1 MNLFNPKKYVK
12 LQLWGLDGNAFSLLG
27 AFRSQARKEKWSEE
41 DISKVLT
48 EARSSDYNHLVATL
62 DSNCK

>member
-41 DISKVLT
+41 DIDKVLT
-48 EARSSDYNHLVATL
+48 EAKSSNYDHLVATL
-62 DSNCK
+62 DSHCK

>member
-12 LQLWGLDGNAFSLLG
+12 LQLCGLDSNAFSLMG
-27 AFRSQARKEKWSEE
+27 AFRQQARKEKWSEE

-48 EARSSDYNHLVATL
+48 EAKSSNYDHLVATL
-62 DSNCK
+62 DSHCK

>member
-12 LQLWGLDGNAFSLLG
+12 LQLWGLDSNAFSLMG
-27 AFRSQARKEKWSEE
+27 VFRQQARKEKWSEE

-62 DSNCK
+62 DSHCK